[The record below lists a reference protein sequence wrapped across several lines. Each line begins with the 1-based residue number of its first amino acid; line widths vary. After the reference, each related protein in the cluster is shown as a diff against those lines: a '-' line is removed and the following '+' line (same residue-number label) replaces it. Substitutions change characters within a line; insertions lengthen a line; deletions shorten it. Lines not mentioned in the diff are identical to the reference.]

1 MMELLHE
8 EFRECCEGSYIFDV
22 NGTEVSLW
30 QDEAFAIAD
39 EVEQKYSP
47 LPRYRTGKPIAYEDL
62 SEYGTII
69 GFVTYLGGMDKN
81 DVGLLTKENGIVNIP
96 KNELLAPLIKVRDR
110 DGAFFFG
117 GERVFNRDGEPLIV
131 IDPVSADASFPYI
144 VCCRDRYGESSNYDP
159 AELTHYKPHR
169 DCDGRP
175 TRLGDKVWDIRIE
188 MKDNPFWGRQL
199 TVVEVAEAGIVVA
212 PSLESGATMSAPA
225 HHFSHEKPQFDRQ
238 GIRCAPGDIVFG
250 LGREQHR
257 YKVLSEEL
265 DVEKCEAYEDGRFT
279 LPCLDLTEGDKSVC
293 FLDPSMV
300 SHKEPES
307 YEELQEMLRKENSE
321 EDSYEKLRDEMR
333 ATEGPVGTI
342 TAGKWADR
350 LTALMER
357 DQNMVNNHSIIIDRT
372 KLDSP
377 HLMILGKPGASVWK
391 RSFALQELKQGKIS
405 IEDLLNTQDECL
417 RRILIY
423 DLLRAY
429 KGIGNARARKIMKE
443 LHIAE
448 ARRIADLDKLQHTA
462 LLDFIQ
468 ERDL

>member
-1 MMELLHE
+1 MKKLLHE
-8 EFRECCEGSYIFDV
+8 RAREFAEASWDGVIGSIGKDSDAPIILDRDSAT
-22 NGTEVSLW
+22 NL
-30 QDEAFAIAD
+30 AN
-39 EVEQKYSP
+39 EVETDYQPKPRDTEGNSVHEGMEVEGGTVFTWRIFSDGSWDLLNSSFEVIQSGGCDDP
-47 LPRYRTGKPIAYEDL
+47 IRLPPPISLDANGKP
-62 SEYGTII
+62 
-69 GFVTYLGGMDKN
+69 
-81 DVGLLTKENGIVNIP
+81 
-96 KNELLAPLIKVRDR
+96 
-110 DGAFFFG
+110 
-117 GERVFNRDGEPLIV
+117 
-131 IDPVSADASFPYI
+131 
-144 VCCRDRYGESSNYDP
+144 
-159 AELTHYKPHR
+159 
-169 DCDGRP
+169 
-175 TRLGDKVWDIRIE
+175 TRKGDKVWDIRIE

-199 TVVEVAEAGIVVA
+199 TVVEVTEAGIVVA

-225 HHFSHEKPQFDRQ
+225 HHFSHERPQFDRQ

-265 DVEKCEAYEDGRFT
+265 DVEKCEPYDHGRFT
-279 LPCLDLTEGDKSVC
+279 LPCLDLTEGDESVC

-307 YEELQEMLRKENSE
+307 YEELQGMLHKEGSE

-377 HLMILGKPGASVWK
+377 HLMILGRPIASDRK
-391 RSFALQELKQGKIS
+391 CSFALQELKQGKIS
-405 IEDLLNTQDECL
+405 LEDLLNTQDECL
-417 RRILIY
+417 RRIKIY
-423 DLLRAY
+423 DLLRVY
-429 KGIGNARARKIMKE
+429 KGIENSKARKIMKE

-448 ARRIADLDKLQHTA
+448 TRRIADLDKLQHIA